1 MPNLLSQVFTS
12 KEAIQYGQKLGKLA
26 EKYVQPIAKTV
37 EAFQAAQ
44 GLAQLGDT
52 TNKVASLIEKGERL
66 IPSLQIVTESACDKI
81 ALLTNFA
88 AVGSAVG
95 FGVHVLQ
102 QYQGTQALRLIAAR
116 LEDIGD
122 TLEAQTTLMAQQ
134 VFPQYV
140 YDMVQERL
148 GATSGKRESH
158 WFFIYHPDTDWYPG
172 FCKLVA
178 EKRLGRRF
186 CGWTNQLDAL
196 FLFMMAVRKELG
208 APGGDQVRDRRRRPI
223 KFHIL
228 VPAYQP
234 VIVTDYLSFPSSD
247 SIGDFVIEGK
257 IHNGHPLV
265 WVNIPEDQERFLYD
279 VGNWKP
285 PSPGW
290 VGWLLQSM
298 GMRRKPIEER
308 RELGTVPVPLL
319 DKNHD
324 GEDDE
329 QKQGGAVAAIEDGH
343 ESDHASIDEVFSR
356 HSKNARRKGLKTA
369 PRDDR
374 KVTATSEVVYPHRK
388 RKLRQLRKRLNPFSS
403 QEGCQRG

>member
-1 MPNLLSQVFTS
+1 MSSLLAHVLTS
-12 KEAIQYGQKLGKLA
+12 KEAIKYGQKVAKLA
-26 EKYVQPIAKTV
+26 ERYVQPVAKTV

-44 GLAQLGDT
+44 GGLAQLGET
-52 TNKVASLIEKGERL
+52 TNKVVDLIEKGERL
-66 IPSLQIVTESACDKI
+66 IPSLQVVTESACDKV

-88 AVGSAVG
+88 MVGSAVG
-95 FGVHVLQ
+95 FGVHILQ
-102 QYQGTQALRLIAAR
+102 QYQGTQALKLIAAR
-116 LEDIGD
+116 LEQIGD

-134 VFPQYV
+134 LFPQYV

-148 GATSGKRESH
+148 GATSGKCESH

-186 CGWTNQLDAL
+186 CGWTNQLDTL
-196 FLFMMAVRKELG
+196 FLFMMAVRKEIG
-208 APGGDQVRDRRRRPI
+208 ATGERYKEKGHRPI

-265 WVNIPEDQERFLYD
+265 WMNVPGDQERFLHD
-279 VGNWKP
+279 IGNWKP
-285 PSPGW
+285 PPPGL
-290 VGWLLQSM
+290 VDWLLQSM
-298 GMRRKPIEER
+298 GARRKPTEDR
-308 RELGTVPVPLL
+308 RELGTIPVPLL

-329 QKQGGAVAAIEDGH
+329 KQQQRATVAQIEDGH
-343 ESDHASIDEVFSR
+343 ESDHGSIEDVVSR
-356 HSKNARRKGLKTA
+356 HSKNARRKGLKMA
-369 PRDDR
+369 PRDR
-374 KVTATSEVVYPHRK
+374 KTSVVESAMMYPSRK
-388 RKLRQLRKRLNPFSS
+388 RVKDTTDSGGSRLRK
-403 QEGCQRG
+403 